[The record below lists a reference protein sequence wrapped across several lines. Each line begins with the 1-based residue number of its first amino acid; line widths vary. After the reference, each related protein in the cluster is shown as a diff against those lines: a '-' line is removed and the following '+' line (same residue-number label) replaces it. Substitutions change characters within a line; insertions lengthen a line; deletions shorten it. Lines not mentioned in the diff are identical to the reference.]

1 MATLLNTIKN
11 DLKKLYPN
19 AFIDELPNY
28 TGDPNN
34 CKQCKDNVEE
44 LDYLFIFDPEND
56 GVDPTIFCD
65 SICFVK
71 FNMN

>member
-34 CKQCKDNVEE
+34 CKQCKGNVEE
-44 LDYLFIFDPEND
+44 QDFLFIFDPEND

-65 SICFVK
+65 STCFVE

>member
-11 DLKKLYPN
+11 NLKILYPN
-19 AFIDELPNY
+19 SFIDELPNY

-34 CKQCKDNVEE
+34 CKYCKNNVQT

-56 GVDPTIFCD
+56 GMDQSIFCD
-65 SICFVK
+65 SVCFVK
-71 FNMN
+71 YNLN